1 MMRRDLPIQ
10 DVGHHFRP
18 TGWLGFLSVTL
29 PSNAVLLCPRR
40 LGVSVMAGW
49 LASGLTLTI
58 STGILINRTSNATN
72 ARTPRSHAVPCPPKE
87 EWDLAPGL
95 KPRPLDDRLA
105 LQEIGLPP
113 LG

>member
-1 MMRRDLPIQ
+1 
-10 DVGHHFRP
+10 
-18 TGWLGFLSVTL
+18 
-29 PSNAVLLCPRR
+29 
-40 LGVSVMAGW
+40 MAGW

-95 KPRPLDDRLA
+95 KPRPLDDPATGRPKA
-105 LQEIGLPP
+105 AVIGAQVLRWPFV
-113 LG
+113 LGATGLG